1 MAHVDKRQA
10 HRMHQTRNALP
21 SNAKSVAIDLL
32 NARLADGIDL
42 ALATKQAHW
51 NLKGPQFIGIHL
63 MLDGFRTDQDE
74 WNDSMAERA
83 VQLGGTALGT
93 TQAVA
98 SATKLPPY
106 PTDTYKIADHL
117 AALIDR
123 YADFANALHE
133 NIDQAAEAGD
143 ADTADL
149 FTEVSR
155 GIDKQLWFLEAHVQ
169 EPTGQIRDG
178 DGK

>member
-1 MAHVDKRQA
+1 MAKTA
-10 HRMHQTRNALP
+10 NKMHQTRNHTP
-21 SNAKSVAIDLL
+21 SNAKAASIELL

-63 MLDGFRTDQDE
+63 MLDTFRTDQDE
-74 WNDSMAERA
+74 WNDTIAERVA
-83 VQLGGTALGT
+83 QLGGTALGT
-93 TQAVA
+93 SQVVA
-98 SATKLPPY
+98 SASKLPAY
-106 PTDTYKIADHL
+106 PTDVYAIADHL

-123 YADFANALHE
+123 YADFGNALRE
-133 NIDQAAEAGD
+133 NIDQSAEAGD

-169 EPTGQIRDG
+169 EPTGNIRDG